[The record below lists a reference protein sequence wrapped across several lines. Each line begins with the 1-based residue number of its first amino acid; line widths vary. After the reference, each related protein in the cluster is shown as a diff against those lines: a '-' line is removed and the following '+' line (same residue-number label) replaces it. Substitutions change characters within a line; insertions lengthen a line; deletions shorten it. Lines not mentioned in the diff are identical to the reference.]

1 RALAERP
8 DLAVSRADV
17 AAARARIQ
25 KEQADGRWDATVN
38 VGYQRQDFGFGLN
51 GLTAS
56 GAPRPIQDVFH
67 YFGGGV
73 SIVLPVRNRNEGNV
87 RSEERRVGKECRSR
101 RSWEHKIKK
110 IEIKYKNIAQIRQ

>member
-1 RALAERP
+1 VTLQLRALAGMVPDAPLVLRGELHPGPLPTDRVEAARRALASRP

-67 YFGGGV
+67 YFEIGRA
-73 SIVLPVRNRNEGNV
+73 S
-87 RSEERRVGKECRSR
+87 CRESGT
-101 RSWEHKIKK
+101 
-110 IEIKYKNIAQIRQ
+110 